1 MMKISEH
8 EFEQAVTEALASVP
22 QRFKDV
28 LQNIAITVADEPTPD
43 QLRTMTHGH
52 GETAR
57 PVPGHPHHPAR
68 HGVRRCDARCHH
80 DLPRA
85 ARARMF
91 HAP

>member
-1 MMKISEH
+1 MMKISER

-52 GETAR
+52 GELLGLYQGIPR
-57 PVPGHPHHPAR
+57 
-68 HGVRRCDARCHH
+68 VRRCNARCHH

>member
-52 GETAR
+52 GELLGLYQGIPITQR
-57 PVPGHPHHPAR
+57 GT
-68 HGVRRCDARCHH
+68 G
-80 DLPRA
+80 
-85 ARARMF
+85 
-91 HAP
+91 

>member
-28 LQNIAITVADEPTPD
+28 LHNIAITVDDEPTPE

-52 GETAR
+52 GELLGLYHR
-57 PVPGHPHHPAR
+57 LYCGGR
-68 HGVRRCDARCHH
+68 HQLHH
-80 DLPRA
+80 DLPWA
-85 ARARMF
+85 A
-91 HAP
+91 

>member
-28 LQNIAITVADEPTPD
+28 LHNIAITVDDEPTPE

-52 GETAR
+52 GRPSRALSMQLRTPAATA
-57 PVPGHPHHPAR
+57 V
-68 HGVRRCDARCHH
+68 
-80 DLPRA
+80 A
-85 ARARMF
+85 A
-91 HAP
+91 